1 MTYRKIYLWILA
13 GSLAA
18 LVVLCVVSWHR
29 VVVVTLAEGSGDP
42 AQSLTVCFSS
52 LRFMDMESGPPKA
65 GFQGYTLPIPAS
77 LRAGDRRTQGYTGIF
92 YRDRWLA
99 RISPD
104 GRRYYSEF
112 LDIPIWLPWLVLTGI
127 LLGALRLVQ
136 WSSGRTREKE
146 LAGRGT
152 EAPGQDR

>member
-29 VVVVTLAEGSGDP
+29 VVVLTLAEGSGGP
-42 AQSLTVCFSS
+42 ARSVTVCFST
-52 LRFMDMESGPPKA
+52 LRFMDMESGPPKP
-65 GFQGYTLPIPAS
+65 GFQGYSLPVPVS

-92 YRDRWLA
+92 YRDRMLA
-99 RISPD
+99 RILPD
-104 GRRYYSEF
+104 GRRNHTDF
-112 LDIPIWLPWLVLTGI
+112 LDIPIWFPWLLLTGL

-136 WSSGRTREKE
+136 WTSGRTREKE
-146 LAGRGT
+146 LARHGP
-152 EAPGQDR
+152 EVPGKDR